1 LTNKQDYDILF
12 LMKIP
17 RFYNNLDSYLKPN
30 KVLVL
35 YGPRQVGKTTLLN
48 DYLDRT
54 ELKYRIDFGE
64 DIRIREIIE
73 SQDFQKI
80 KDYATGYELLAI
92 DEAQKIPEVGN
103 GLKIIVDQIP
113 GIHVIATGSSS
124 FDLAG
129 QIGEPLTGRKIIL
142 TLYPVAQM
150 ELQMLHNPFELR
162 TNLENY
168 LIYGTYPEVA
178 SGEEKKTKARILN
191 EITSSY
197 LLKDILALDR
207 VKSSKILVDLL
218 RLLAFQIGSE
228 VSLNEIGQKLGIDY
242 KTVSRYI
249 DLLEKNFV
257 LFTLRGYSRN
267 LRNEIT
273 KKSKYYFF
281 DTGIRNSLIANLNPL
296 ELRNDIGKL
305 WENFLIIERLKKL
318 SYQETPANSYFWR
331 TWQQKEIDYLEE
343 REGRLFAYEFKWQG
357 KARPPKSFLEA
368 YPDAEFQVINR
379 ENYLDFI
386 I

>member
-1 LTNKQDYDILF
+1 
-12 LMKIP
+12 MKIP
-17 RFYNNLDSYLKPN
+17 RFYSNLDSYLKPN

-80 KDYATGYELLAI
+80 KDYASGYELLAI
-92 DEAQKIPEVGN
+92 DEAQKIPAVGS

-129 QIGEPLTGRKIIL
+129 QIGEPLTGRKITL
-142 TLYPVAQM
+142 TLYPVSQM
-150 ELQMLHNPFELR
+150 ELQKLYNPFELR
-162 TNLENY
+162 INLENY
-168 LIYGTYPEVA
+168 LIYGTYPEVTA
-178 SGEEKKTKARILN
+178 TEEKKAKTRILN

-218 RLLAFQIGSE
+218 RLLAFQIGSQ

-267 LRNEIT
+267 LRNEIS

-296 ELRNDIGKL
+296 ELRNDLGKL

-318 SYQETPANSYFWR
+318 SYQEIPANSYFWR

-357 KARPPKSFLEA
+357 KTRAPKSFKEA
-368 YPDAEFQVINR
+368 YPKAEFQVINR
-379 ENYLDFI
+379 ENYLNFI

>member
-1 LTNKQDYDILF
+1 
-12 LMKIP
+12 MKIP
-17 RFYNNLDSYLKPN
+17 RFYSDLDSYLKPN
-30 KVLVL
+30 KLLVL
-35 YGPRQVGKTTLLN
+35 YGPRQVGKTTLLK
-48 DYLDRT
+48 DYLDKT
-54 ELKYRIDFGE
+54 EMKYRIDFGE

-80 KDYATGYELLAI
+80 KDYASGYELLAI
-92 DEAQKIPEVGN
+92 DEAQKIPAVGS

-129 QIGEPLTGRKIIL
+129 QIGEPLTGRKITL
-142 TLYPVAQM
+142 TLYPVSQM
-150 ELQMLHNPFELR
+150 ELQKLHNPFELR
-162 TNLENY
+162 TNLEKY
-168 LIYGTYPEVA
+168 LIYGTYPEVTVVV
-178 SGEEKKTKARILN
+178 EKKAKTRTLN

-257 LFTLRGYSRN
+257 LFKLRGYSRN

-318 SYQETPANSYFWR
+318 AYQEIPANSYFWR

-357 KARPPKSFLEA
+357 KACAPKSFKEA
-368 YPDAEFQVINR
+368 YPEAEFQVINR